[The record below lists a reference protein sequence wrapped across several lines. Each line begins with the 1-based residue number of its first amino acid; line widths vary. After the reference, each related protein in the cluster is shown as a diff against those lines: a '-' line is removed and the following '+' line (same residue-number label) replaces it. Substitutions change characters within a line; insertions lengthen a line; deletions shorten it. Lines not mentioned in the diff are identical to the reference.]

1 MLGLPKRAGWWFR
14 LVDNIFRDAAVLPSG
29 SSAHG
34 RLMTGA
40 RTWSLEA
47 RLGALPTPPVGD
59 HATSGSG
66 DRVERGAR
74 QERYYGDGIGGQRHT
89 GRGSGGRGWLWAG
102 EKATATVGTLICEVQ
117 HLEHAHYFTR
127 AVDLA
132 GQQAGTS
139 LCFPHPAARPMQS

>member
-47 RLGALPTPPVGD
+47 RLDALPTPPVGD
-59 HATSGSG
+59 HATFGSG
-66 DRVERGAR
+66 DRVEGGAQR
-74 QERYYGDGIGGQRHT
+74 KIVLIAMEDNDIQEALAAGAGYG
-89 GRGSGGRGWLWAG
+89 
-102 EKATATVGTLICEVQ
+102 
-117 HLEHAHYFTR
+117 
-127 AVDLA
+127 
-132 GQQAGTS
+132 
-139 LCFPHPAARPMQS
+139 